1 MKRSLVFLMI
11 LMVLTSVVYA
21 QAENASGNATNG
33 TDIVEKLKSAGDD
46 TTNQIAS
53 FLADASPF
61 LLIAIGV
68 ILVLLSGMAKWIGL
82 ILIIL
87 AVIRLGMILLS

>member
-1 MKRSLVFLMI
+1 MKKAAVFLLG
-11 LMVLTSVVYA
+11 LMVLTSMVCA
-21 QAENASGNATNG
+21 QAENATNG

-87 AVIRLGMILLS
+87 AVIRLLMILLL